1 MNFALLAS
9 SALSLILLA
18 AHFLRGGHIALLAV
32 ALAGAALLG
41 VRRPWAARA
50 LQVVLV
56 LGAAEWMRTL
66 LSLVAERQAE
76 GRPFVRMGVILGTIA
91 FLSLLSAAAFATRGI
106 KTRFGIGTTP
116 PFRLS

>member
-1 MNFALLAS
+1 MPVRVA
-9 SALSLILLA
+9 
-18 AHFLRGGHIALLAV
+18 R
-32 ALAGAALLG
+32 ALAEERAAAERPLVVDGACARARQKRAALLG

-56 LGAAEWMRTL
+56 LGAAEWIRTL
-66 LSLVAERQAE
+66 LTLVAERQAE